1 MNAVM
6 ATAEDEEGTAVLL
19 QLYNQPEDVEADDLL
34 PQSSVH
40 IIKEP
45 FFKVTTDGKYSLRVD
60 HVSDDLL
67 LSVNDERIPK
77 RWRIPNQTDGN
88 SETRLQGNAAVKQ
101 QNWGRAERLYSD
113 ALSFA
118 TTVAQE
124 QAALLNRSLANLRL
138 GRPEKALADAL
149 RARHGNEP
157 TEKGLFREVK
167 ALYRMEQFN
176 LCLEKLQQV
185 VDLNPNN

>member
-77 RWRIPNQTDGN
+77 R
-88 SETRLQGNAAVKQ
+88 
-101 QNWGRAERLYSD
+101 YSD